1 MGEES
6 ESSNSQE
13 SLDAKDYFEQY
24 WRYCSSLRNWFVA
37 YGIGGCILF
46 LSDKAKVFQGLTN
59 TKRTIIVIF
68 FLVGVIAQIVLA
80 FFNKWIHWYIY
91 WGKEKI
97 EFQETKR
104 YKVANYLS
112 SIFEID
118 VAVDMITFA
127 TFVVAT
133 IVLIAELRK

>member
-1 MGEES
+1 MNEEDKS
-6 ESSNSQE
+6 IRQE

-46 LSDKAKVFQGLTN
+46 LTDKAKVFQGLTSS
-59 TKRTIIVIF
+59 KKTIIVIL

-91 WGKEKI
+91 WGKEEI
-97 EFQETKR
+97 EFRKTKR

-112 SIFEID
+112 SFFEID
-118 VAVDMITFA
+118 VVVDMITFA

-133 IVLIAELRK
+133 VVLIAELRK